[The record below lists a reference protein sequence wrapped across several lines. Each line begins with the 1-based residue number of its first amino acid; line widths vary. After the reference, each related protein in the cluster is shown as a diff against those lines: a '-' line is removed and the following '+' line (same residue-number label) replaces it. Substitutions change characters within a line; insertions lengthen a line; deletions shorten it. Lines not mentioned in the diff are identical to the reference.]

1 MRGTGFRNVLAEN
14 NVAVSAHQHLNKWMN
29 GRPKLCWKC
38 QKDKPRKGGVEK
50 MMDGFGG
57 KLRKFICQ
65 DCIEAKQKQ
74 LEVSHDRT

>member
-1 MRGTGFRNVLAEN
+1 MRSTGVRNILAEN
-14 NVAVSAHQHLNKWMN
+14 NVAMSAHQNLNKWMN
-29 GRPKLCWKC
+29 GRPKMCWKC
-38 QKDKPRKGGVEK
+38 QKDKPRKGGVET

-74 LEVSHDRT
+74 L